1 MSVVEF
7 GELGAD
13 DLRSMC
19 VPLEACICVVPG
31 DVDPAVL
38 TILENRGFD
47 QAPVYDSQ
55 RRIVWGLV
63 ETRCLRFLAECGERL
78 STEDPA
84 LSARETWFRIGH
96 CVSIDDILDTMAQQ
110 RAVLVVQESD
120 ATEYGH
126 VEWTLGLM
134 TISDLNRPA
143 LRAALYSLMSHVER
157 GLAVLVERIIPDP
170 LEWIRTLSE
179 DQQVG
184 ILDYWELSR
193 QRGVD
198 VGPVV
203 VTTLTQL
210 IRVVSRSK
218 DMLTRLGF
226 QSRKKFDSLAGSIPD
241 LRNAVMHPVRPLIL
255 EQDDV
260 AGIRKIVLAVHELA
274 DRIRKAS
281 TA

>member
-1 MSVVEF
+1 
-7 GELGAD
+7 
-13 DLRSMC
+13 MC
-19 VPLEACICVVPG
+19 VPLEACVCVVPG

-38 TILENRGFD
+38 AILENRGFD

-63 ETRCLRFLAECGERL
+63 ETCRLRFLAECGERL

-96 CVSIDDILDTMAQQ
+96 CVRIGDILDTMAQQ

-126 VEWTLGLM
+126 AEWTLGLM
-134 TISDLNRPA
+134 TISDLNRHP
-143 LRAALYSLMSHVER
+143 LRAELYSAMSHVEA
-157 GLAVLVERIIPDP
+157 GLADLVEKAFPDP
-170 LEWIRTLSE
+170 WTWIRTLNE
-179 DQQVG
+179 GHQVG
-184 ILDYWELSR
+184 ILGYWELSR
-193 QRGVD
+193 RRGVD
-198 VGPVV
+198 VGPVAA
-203 VTTLTQL
+203 TTLSQL
-210 IRVVSRSK
+210 IQAVSRSK
-218 DMLTRLGF
+218 ELRTKLGF
-226 QSRKKFDSLAGSIPD
+226 QSRNEFEALTGSIPE

-260 AGIRKIVLAVHELA
+260 SGIRKTVLAVHELA

-281 TA
+281 TV